1 MRAVVL
7 TGERSVDVE
16 VVDDARLPGPDG
28 VVVAVEGT
36 AICGSDLHLYHGDI
50 PALGVHLGHE
60 FIGTVTEAGAGVRTL
75 GVGDRVLVSGIVGC
89 GRCRPCRAG
98 DPALCANGSMSVFG
112 TTPELPGGQAEAVGV
127 PWADTFARPI
137 PEGVDDDQALLLT
150 DILPTGYLAAE
161 RAAIEPGATVA
172 VIGLGPVG
180 VLALQ
185 CAALFGP
192 ARVFALDTVADRLA
206 RAAALG
212 AEPIDAGGGTGVA
225 ELLERTRGRG
235 ADAVIEAIGRD
246 ETIVD
251 AVGCAAPGATVS
263 IVGVTMNIA
272 LPLPGGRRPLQEA
285 HHPTH
290 GGGHPGH
297 LGHPHRPL
305 GLGAAAARGHLHP
318 PARPLPGGGGLPD
331 LRPPRRRR
339 PQGDARPTFVID
351 AGRRVS
357 RPTARRPR
365 ALRVPRARTG

>member
-225 ELLERTRGRG
+225 ELLERTGGRG
-235 ADAVIEAIGRD
+235 ADAVIEAVGRD

-263 IVGVTMNIA
+263 IVGVTMNMA
-272 LPLPGGRRPLQEA
+272 LPFPVAAALFKKLTIRLTVAAIPATWDTLTALLVSGRLRPEGIF
-285 HHPTH
+285 TH
-290 GGGHPGH
+290 
-297 LGHPHRPL
+297 RL
-305 GLGAAAARGHLHP
+305 GLSRAAEAYRIFDRHADGVLKVM
-318 PARPLPGGGGLPD
+318 LD
-331 LRPPRRRR
+331 PR
-339 PQGDARPTFVID
+339 
-351 AGRRVS
+351 S
-357 RPTARRPR
+357 
-365 ALRVPRARTG
+365 